1 MTPVLLTVG
10 HGTAAQGDFTSLLA
24 GAGVSRVVD
33 VRRYPGSRKHPH
45 MAREKL
51 EQWLP
56 DAGISYSW
64 EPKLGGRRRLE
75 PDSPDVWWR
84 VEAFRAYAGHMR
96 SPDFAAALNEV
107 LHMAATS
114 RTAIMCS
121 ESLWWRCHRRM
132 IADFVVLARGGDVQ
146 HLTHD
151 GRLASH
157 EAAEGARVSG
167 GLLVYDA
174 RGDPIRS
181 RSQTSSD

>member
-1 MTPVLLTVG
+1 MTPALLTVG
-10 HGTAAQGDFTSLLA
+10 HGTAAQGEFSTLLA
-24 GAGVSRVVD
+24 EAGVARVVD

-45 MAREKL
+45 MAREAL

-56 DAGISYSW
+56 SVGIEYTG
-64 EPKLGGRRRLE
+64 EPRLGGRRKLE
-75 PDSPDVWWR
+75 PESPDVWWR

-96 SPDFAAALNEV
+96 SPDFLASVEEL
-107 LHMAATS
+107 LDMAATS

-132 IADFVVLARGGDVQ
+132 VADFVVLARGGAVQ

-151 GRLASH
+151 GRLTSH
-157 EAAEGARVSG
+157 QPVEGARLTG
-167 GLLVYDA
+167 GLLVYDVPD
-174 RGDPIRS
+174 DPVRS